1 MSDDKQWDDDNN
13 DNDYYYVSN
22 EDDYDVF
29 HLKSLG
35 FETIHLGN
43 LLAQSSL
50 SYSHPL
56 LLHTFVLTSRVI
68 VI

>member
-22 EDDYDVF
+22 EDNYDVF

-43 LLAQSSL
+43 LLAQFFELFPSFAAA
-50 SYSHPL
+50 Y
-56 LLHTFVLTSRVI
+56 I
-68 VI
+68 CIYQ